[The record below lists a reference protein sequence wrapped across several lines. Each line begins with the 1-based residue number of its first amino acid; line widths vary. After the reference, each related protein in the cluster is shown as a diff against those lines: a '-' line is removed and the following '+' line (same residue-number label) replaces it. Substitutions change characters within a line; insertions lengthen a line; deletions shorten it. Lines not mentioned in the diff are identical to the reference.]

1 MTKRAWINQWTIF
14 YWAWWISWSPFVGV
28 FIARISKGRTIREF
42 LTVVLLAPTV
52 LSFIWFSAFGTL
64 STSLQD
70 SGVDLIRFA
79 TEEILFASFNEYPF
93 SPGDYFSFNLLCDL
107 GGFCHLC
114 FGHVV

>member
-1 MTKRAWINQWTIF
+1 M
-14 YWAWWISWSPFVGV
+14 GV

-70 SGVDLIRFA
+70 SGVNLIRFA
-79 TEEILFASFNEYPF
+79 TEEILFASFNEYPLGSVLSLLAIILVLTF
-93 SPGDYFSFNLLCDL
+93 FVTSADSATYVLAMLSEDGNLNPSNRKR
-107 GGFCHLC
+107 
-114 FGHVV
+114 

>member
-1 MTKRAWINQWTIF
+1 M
-14 YWAWWISWSPFVGV
+14 GV

-79 TEEILFASFNEYPF
+79 TEEILLPLLMNILWEVSFHSWQLF
-93 SPGDYFSFNLLCDL
+93 
-107 GGFCHLC
+107 
-114 FGHVV
+114 